1 VSGTEV
7 TRSASADAG
16 AVVSVALTVDPPPA
30 APPTSAP
37 SAPPTATVAPVAS
50 SAAPVAPPPEPTRH
64 GWHPAA
70 FFVAGGVTVFAGA
83 WTVWSGLD
91 TLAKKDTYDQ
101 ARKKAL
107 DAPSGE
113 NRDASNSELDEGKKA
128 QLRTNFLIGL
138 TAAGAIFTGITG
150 IWLVGWSEP
159 ADAAA
164 TTGTRRKA
172 PRSVQAS
179 FGPGTALLRGSF

>member
-1 VSGTEV
+1 
-7 TRSASADAG
+7 
-16 AVVSVALTVDPPPA
+16 VVSVALTVDPPPA
-30 APPTSAP
+30 APPTLP
-37 SAPPTATVAPVAS
+37 PTAPPTATVAPVAS

-70 FFVAGGVTVFAGA
+70 FFVAGGVTLFAGA

-91 TLAKKDTYDQ
+91 TNAKKKTYDEKAQ
-101 ARKKAL
+101 AYEQNGRTDPA
-107 DAPSGE
+107 AA
-113 NRDASNSELDEGKKA
+113 NAALDEGKKA

-164 TTGTRRKA
+164 TTGTRRTA
-172 PRSVQAS
+172 PRSIQAS